1 MDNYVDFYYRHKN
14 KKNLPYPYS
23 KKSLSKISS
32 FITGDILEIGVGDG
46 NLSSVLLDLSGNIKS
61 YTGVDINKK
70 FLENTKLKLED
81 KISSIKMI
89 NKDFMEIK
97 FNKSFDTIIS
107 FEVIEHVKS
116 PDKFLKKVYSFLKP
130 NGIAIIS
137 TPNKPIYSIV
147 AKLVDG
153 EKDPTHISEMNY
165 KEFKK
170 IFSEYF
176 HILDSIYMLPL
187 FPKLSYKLKN
197 DTLWYFSEL
206 FGNKFKFL
214 SLDVVL
220 IGKK

>member
-1 MDNYVDFYYRHKN
+1 MDNYIDFYYQHKN

-32 FITGDILEIGVGDG
+32 FIKGNVLEIGVGDG

-70 FLENTKLKLED
+70 FLDDTRLKLQD
-81 KISSIKMI
+81 KINSIEMF
-89 NKDFMEIK
+89 NRDFMEIE
-97 FNKSFDTIIS
+97 FNKLFDTIIS

-116 PDKFLKKVYSFLKP
+116 PDKFLEKIYSFLKP
-130 NGIAIIS
+130 NGIAVIS

-153 EKDPTHISEMNY
+153 GKDPTHISEMNY

-170 IFSEYF
+170 IFSKYF
-176 HILDSIYMLPL
+176 YIR
-187 FPKLSYKLKN
+187 
-197 DTLWYFSEL
+197 FSL
-206 FGNKFKFL
+206 YASFT
-214 SLDVVL
+214 S
-220 IGKK
+220 